1 MNYIK
6 GFMVIGLL
14 AMLET
19 AYASR
24 PVIIQTPTVVAQLSV
39 MLAMT
44 VNLSIVNRYDYIE

>member
-19 AYASR
+19 AYAVR
-24 PVIIQTPTVVAQLSV
+24 PTIITTPDGRTIVCYVYPNGVVFCD
-39 MLAMT
+39 
-44 VNLSIVNRYDYIE
+44 NL

>member
-19 AYASR
+19 VYAVR
-24 PVIIQTPTVVAQLSV
+24 PTIITGPDGKVVVCYVYPNGVIYCD
-39 MLAMT
+39 
-44 VNLSIVNRYDYIE
+44 NL

>member
-1 MNYIK
+1 MMNLTK

-24 PVIIQTPTVVAQLSV
+24 PVIITTPTGT
-39 MLAMT
+39 T
-44 VNLSIVNRYDYIE
+44 VCYIHNDGRLIYCEPL